1 MKNSRF
7 LVWIAMIL
15 SAFVISACGGGS
27 SSGGSSVS
35 ASSASSA
42 STGGGG
48 VVSSDE
54 IFLNAFTDYACSP
67 GWANRNG
74 ALGRVAYSGSGTCET
89 PFPGESGIYAVFLQ
103 AQTENDG
110 NSPYAVSING
120 TNVQEGNYPYS
131 TGSLNCNCSGDSCP
145 DQIVNLG
152 AGIHEISTGDT
163 IGFFGD
169 DVYQCGEHGSYAKW
183 QGMIF
188 IRQ

>member
-1 MKNSRF
+1 MTNSRF
-7 LVWIAMIL
+7 LVWTALIL

-27 SSGGSSVS
+27 SSGGSS
-35 ASSASSA
+35 AE
-42 STGGGG
+42 GGEAI
-48 VVSSDE
+48 SSDE

-89 PFPGESGIYAVFLQ
+89 PFPGESGVYSVFLQ

-110 NSPYAVSING
+110 NSPYAISING
-120 TNVQEGNYPYS
+120 TNIQEGNYPYS
-131 TGSLNCNCSGDSCP
+131 TGSLNCSCSADSCP
-145 DQIVNLG
+145 DQIFNLG
-152 AGIHEISTGDT
+152 AGIHEINTGDT